1 MKRVMFMFFAGILTI
16 SIIPAVLNS
25 EETSSEELLF
35 MEIPSVITASKREEP
50 VNKAP
55 SVVYVVTED
64 EIKRSGSRS
73 LAEILKRVPGMHIS
87 IRESS
92 LLGSRGFTSDQNDK
106 FVFLIDGTPI
116 TSIMQDGPWGFI
128 DMPNLDM
135 VKRVEIVKGPGST
148 LWGSDASFGII
159 NIITKNGE
167 DIGGVRPSLSFSS
180 NDEQSVGNV
189 LYGNKT
195 ENKSYMFSFTYT
207 NSKGYSN
214 TPNEYN
220 HVYSWGSNDTPNPY
234 YGAGNNSK
242 GNRLLDFQPSWEF
255 YGKISYADGF
265 SLKSRA
271 SYERMGYLWGTD
283 YDAAHQ
289 DIFFK
294 HFFTDLEKQSDI
306 GDNTAII
313 NKLNFH
319 TLSYDRGV
327 LTQGIDPTI
336 SKDLETK
343 TEMGVTAESFLNT
356 VVSDIHRITA
366 GIKVQSVQFGPST
379 RQNYMVVSGSTTLN
393 GGYPVGYKYVYVT
406 DANLDN
412 TYGIY
417 VEDSCDVS
425 SKFTV
430 VGGLSYEYNDLREVG
445 GIVMPRAAVI
455 YSITDAFSAKY
466 TYNTGYQRPPVDKK
480 FHKMFGH
487 VEKSE
492 TIDEHDVQFA
502 YSTNRTHA
510 SVTAYSYLVYNY
522 FTWVDRTTTD
532 GYQGH
537 ANQGDAKSVG
547 IETELK
553 HNFSNAFQGYLS
565 FMNAE
570 TKINNAT
577 PVGDPKS
584 VYNVG
589 VDYSFK
595 KDLTMNLNINGWMD
609 MLNGGPNNSSWSGDT
624 DHILDVSFVADNVA
638 NRPMTLTLFVK
649 NLLNNTKSHI
659 GMTGWPGYTYLESA
673 SVGIKMSYKL

>member
-1 MKRVMFMFFAGILTI
+1 MKRISLILSCSLLVLPLL
-16 SIIPAVLNS
+16 SIPVSSQENS
-25 EETSSEELLF
+25 GEELLF

-55 SVVYVVTED
+55 SVVYVVTGE
-64 EIKRSGSRS
+64 EIKRSGARS

-87 IRESS
+87 VRESS

-116 TSIMQDGPWGFI
+116 TNIMQDGAWGFI

-135 VKRVEIVKGPGST
+135 VKRIEVVKGPGST
-148 LWGSDASFGII
+148 LWGSDASFGIV

-167 DIGGVRPSLSFSS
+167 DIGGIRPSFSFSS

-195 ENKSYMFSFTYT
+195 GNQEYMFSFTYT

-220 HVYSWGSNDTPNPY
+220 RVYSWGSNDTPNPY

-255 YGKISYADGF
+255 YGKMAYSDGM
-265 SLKSRA
+265 SLKTRA

-283 YDAAHQ
+283 YDADHQ
-289 DIFFK
+289 DIAFK
-294 HFFTDLEKQSDI
+294 HFFTDIEKQNEISDNSTI
-306 GDNTAII
+306 T
-313 NKLNFH
+313 NKINFH
-319 TLSYDRGV
+319 TLSYDRGILV
-327 LTQGIDPTI
+327 QGLDPSI
-336 SKDLETK
+336 AKDLETK
-343 TEMGVTAESFLNT
+343 TEMGLSLESLLNT
-356 VVSDIHRITA
+356 VAGDIHKITA
-366 GIKVQSVQFGPST
+366 GVKAQSVQFGPST
-379 RQNYMVVSGSTTLN
+379 RQNFMVVSGSTTLN

-425 SKFTV
+425 SKFTF

-455 YSITDAFSAKY
+455 YSISDEFSTKY

-487 VEKSE
+487 VQKSE
-492 TIDEHDVQFA
+492 TIDEHDLQFA
-502 YSTNRTHA
+502 YNNSRTHA
-510 SVTAYSYLVYNY
+510 CITAYSYLVYNY

-547 IETELK
+547 IETDIK
-553 HNFSNAFQGYLS
+553 HNFSNAFQGYLN

-584 VYNVG
+584 VYNIG
-589 VDYSFK
+589 VDCSFK
-595 KDLTMNLNINGWMD
+595 KDMTININVNGWMD
-609 MLNGGPNNSSWSGDT
+609 MLNGGPNGASWSGDT
-624 DHILDVSFVADNVA
+624 DQIVDLSFVADNVA
-638 NRPMTLTLFVK
+638 NRPMTLTIFGR
-649 NLLNNTKSHI
+649 NILNNTRSHI
-659 GMTGWPGYTYLESA
+659 GMTGWPGYTFLESA
-673 SVGIKMSYKL
+673 SIGLKMSYKL